1 MLKSSLFIFIK
12 TVKRISSSALDNES
26 QKLVQAALD
35 DLQSKHPR
43 TTLTVAHRLLTVKDC
58 DKIAFMG
65 DGGVLE
71 VRKRLLY
78 ITLSLGNVHVVL
90 NHVFLLLLYSLTF
103 LLSFLRWVLTTLCS
117 L

>member
-1 MLKSSLFIFIK
+1 M
-12 TVKRISSSALDNES
+12 
-26 QKLVQAALD
+26 QAALD
-35 DLQSKHPR
+35 DLQLKHPR

-78 ITLSLGNVHVVL
+78 ITLSVGILHVIL
-90 NHVFLLLLYSLTF
+90 TDFLLHSSDGYS
-103 LLSFLRWVLTTLCS
+103 
-117 L
+117 